1 MSFNDP
7 ISDLL
12 TRIRNA
18 KLAKHKYVDVIESRM
33 IKGIVEVLK
42 KKGFIQNYLVNSNKR
57 TVRIFLK
64 YSKQR
69 QSVIHNLKRASRP
82 GQRRY
87 VGYKQIPRVLDGLGI
102 SILSTPNGVID
113 DEQARNEKVGGE
125 LLCLVW

>member
-18 KLAKHKYVDVIESRM
+18 KLAKHKYVDVHTSRM
-33 IKGIVEVLK
+33 IKGILEILK
-42 KKGFIQNYLVNSNKR
+42 KKGFIQNFLINSSTKKIR
-57 TVRIFLK
+57 VFLK

-69 QSVIHNLKRASRP
+69 ESVIHNLKRASKP
-82 GQRRY
+82 GQRLY
-87 VGYKQIPRVLDGLGI
+87 VGYKEVPRVLDGLGV
-102 SILSTPNGVID
+102 SILSTPKGIID

>member
-18 KLAKHKYVDVIESRM
+18 KLAKHKYVDVIFSRM
-33 IKGIVEVLK
+33 IKDILEILK
-42 KKGFIQNYLVNSNKR
+42 KKGFVQNFLLDSDKKKIRV
-57 TVRIFLK
+57 FLK

-69 QSVIHNLKRASRP
+69 ESVIRDLKRISKP
-82 GQRRY
+82 GQRIY
-87 VGYKQIPRVLDGLGI
+87 LGYKKIPRVLDGLGI
-102 SILSTPNGVID
+102 SILSTPIGVVD